1 MEILGLLLP
10 IGMIVLTICVVCGR
24 VRCLDKSMEF
34 RDEKQN
40 KKALLPED

>member
-10 IGMIVLTICVVCGR
+10 LGMIILTVCLVCGR

-34 RDEKQN
+34 PDEKRKQ
-40 KKALLPED
+40 KDSAA